1 MIKVLIA
8 DDHEL
13 VRSGIE
19 YILAS
24 DREIQVVG
32 TVASGEEALEQI
44 ASLAPNVVLMDIN
57 MPGMGGLQACHEIKS
72 RHPSVRLLVLSVLN
86 DGPLPR
92 HLLEAGIEGYLSK
105 HSQPQEMISAIK
117 AVSRGESYLSNDVA
131 CNLALTSGSD
141 RTRSPLDALSQREM
155 EVTMLTLQGLSIQ
168 SIAKILGVSPKTV
181 CTYRYRIFEKLNISN
196 DVELTRLAA
205 KYGLLNN
212 NDG

>member
-24 DREIQVVG
+24 DRDIKVVG
-32 TVASGEEALEQI
+32 TAASGEEALEQAYALHPDI
-44 ASLAPNVVLMDIN
+44 ILMDIN
-57 MPGMGGLQACHEIKS
+57 MPGMGGLEACHKIKHHHPEI
-72 RHPSVRLLVLSVLN
+72 RVIALSVLN

-92 HLLEAGIEGYLSK
+92 HLLEAGVEGYLSK
-105 HSQPQEMISAIK
+105 HSQPDEMITAIK
-117 AVSRGESYLSNDVA
+117 AVSRGECYLSNDVA
-131 CNLALTSGSD
+131 RHLALTSGSD
-141 RTRSPLDALSQREM
+141 SPASPFDTLSQREM
-155 EVTMLTLQGLSIQ
+155 EVTILTLQGKSIQ
-168 SIAKILGVSPKTV
+168 SISDILAVSPKTV
-181 CTYRYRIFEKLNISN
+181 CTYRYRIFEKLGIHN

-212 NDG
+212 YDG